1 MLAEARMIAKSGK
14 SGWFFDTG
22 ATAHV
27 CDSRAKFTEYHE
39 VNDGT
44 QVTVANNGKASVV
57 GFGTVL
63 LNFTSCKT
71 ITLTNVLHVPTISKC
86 LVSYNK
92 LDENGFGLQG
102 FEGTIMFLKKDRYV
116 GKAYRDKGMHRL
128 SLRNNVDHVM
138 GDSRDQNRWINALDV
153 TRDCEENI
161 ETDGVLA
168 SGSNDFAFLVDAF
181 SFAEKNVIVGNIN
194 EVFFNYPVCS
204 ISLWHKRL
212 AHTNIKNIEKKCK
225 IKV

>member
-1 MLAEARMIAKSGK
+1 M
-14 SGWFFDTG
+14 
-22 ATAHV
+22 

-92 LDENGFGLQG
+92 LDENGFGLPG
-102 FEGTIMFLKKDRYV
+102 SEGTIVSLKKDRYV
-116 GKAYRDKGMHRL
+116 GKAYRDKGMYHL

-138 GDSRDQNRWINALDV
+138 GDAPGQNGWINASDV
-153 TRDCEENI
+153 TRYFEENVEI
-161 ETDGVLA
+161 VL
-168 SGSNDFAFLVDAF
+168 
-181 SFAEKNVIVGNIN
+181 
-194 EVFFNYPVCS
+194 
-204 ISLWHKRL
+204 
-212 AHTNIKNIEKKCK
+212 
-225 IKV
+225 